1 MRETYSGKIAS
12 LKDNEVFLFGANPVQ
27 IQGGGAALVA
37 SKNNWCGRR
46 EFMGNRLSDCGKAYG
61 LVTVEGPGQPFSL
74 TPEEICSNI
83 SKFYYFAE
91 KNPDLRFL
99 IAYTNEDPQQTSLNG
114 YRTIDMAVFFMQC
127 GKIPENIVFED
138 KFYELMQEVARN
150 VD

>member
-1 MRETYSGKIAS
+1 MRETYSGFIKK
-12 LKDNEVFLFGANPVQ
+12 LEDNEVFVFGSNDKCV
-27 IQGGGAALVA
+27 QGGGAALIA
-37 SKNNWCGRR
+37 SKNDWCGRR

-91 KNPDLRFL
+91 KNPSLRFF

-114 YRTIDMAVFFMQC
+114 YRTIDMCVFFMQC
-127 GKIPENIVFED
+127 GKIPDNIVFED
-138 KFYELMQEVARN
+138 KFYELMLEIGKN
-150 VD
+150 I